1 MRRNV
6 TIAVFIL
13 AVIAAALGIYHFFLR
28 PAPPSSVPQETPVVI
43 PPVEVQMPP
52 ALKEEGE
59 GEEAVK
65 EVPQGKALLEKM
77 VSAVGSGEPLTF
89 DFTTKINVLN
99 QGQPQNSLVEGK
111 AILGKGNL
119 GTLQLK
125 NEQMEVHVYS
135 NGTSCISYMP
145 RENRYINLPAAA
157 SRRELVATMMTGILE
172 LPAGWLA
179 DLLEGKKTDPENW
192 AVSASE
198 HAGVACW
205 ELHAETPEF
214 LLKMILSKEEPHTP
228 LLYAMDLKEAAMNK
242 YRIPPGVSLTI
253 TMEFSNWQLW
263 YVLPENIFEFK
274 PPEGATEIKPGPEM
288 SGAPLKEGSPAP
300 DFTLEKLGGGTVQL
314 KDYIGK
320 GIIILDF
327 WATWC
332 GPCRRVIPLVSEV
345 AKQFADQGVVLFTVN
360 QREAPEKISAFL
372 QSQNLSVPVL
382 LDSSGDAGA
391 IYQVTGIPK
400 VVIIG
405 KDGLIKEVYGGMAP
419 NMKNLMVERI
429 QSLL

>member
-6 TIAVFIL
+6 MIAVFIL
-13 AVIAAALGIYHFFLR
+13 VVIAATLGAYYFFLR
-28 PAPPSSVPQETPVVI
+28 PAPPSAVAPKEPGTI
-43 PPVEVQMPP
+43 PPVEVQTPP
-52 ALKEEGE
+52 EPKEEGE
-59 GEEAVK
+59 GGEAVT
-65 EVPQGKALLEKM
+65 EVPEGKALLEKM

-89 DFTTKINVLN
+89 DFTTTINVLN

-111 AILGKGNL
+111 VTLGKGNL
-119 GTLQLK
+119 GSLQLK
-125 NEQMEVHVYS
+125 NEQTEVHLYS
-135 NGTSCISYMP
+135 NSDSCITYLP
-145 RENRYINLPAAA
+145 RENQYITAPAAD
-157 SRRELVATMMTGILE
+157 SRRKLVATMMTGILE

-179 DLLEGKKTDPENW
+179 NLLEGKKTDPENW
-192 AVSASE
+192 AVSSSE
-198 HAGVACW
+198 HAGAACW
-205 ELHAETPEF
+205 ELHADTPEF

-242 YRIPPGVSLTI
+242 YRIPPGISLTI

-263 YVLPENIFEFK
+263 YVLPENIFEFT
-274 PPEGATEIKPGPEM
+274 PPEGATEFKPGPEM

-314 KDYIGK
+314 KDHIGK

-345 AKQFADQGVVLFTVN
+345 AKQFADRGVVLFTVN

-372 QSQNLSVPVL
+372 ESQNLSVPVL

-405 KDGLIKEVYGGMAP
+405 KDGLIKEIYGGMAP
-419 NMKNLMVERI
+419 NMKDLMVERI